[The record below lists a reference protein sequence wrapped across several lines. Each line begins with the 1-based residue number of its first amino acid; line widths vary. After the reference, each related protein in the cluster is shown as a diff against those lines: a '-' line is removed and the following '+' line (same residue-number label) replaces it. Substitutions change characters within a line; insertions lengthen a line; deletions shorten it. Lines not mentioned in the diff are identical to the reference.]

1 MRGTWTT
8 IDVDGSAME
17 TYVATPDGP
26 GPFPAVVV
34 AMHVFGIGD
43 FVGGKCDELA
53 DAGYVAVAPYLFHR
67 SSVSNAELAGIS
79 ATDPKRFEVG
89 LPLKDQLTDAD
100 IERDMLEALAHA
112 RSMPQVGATAGITGF
127 CIGGRIAYLLAA
139 KTEEFGACAVFY
151 GTDIAEAW
159 GDGPTPL
166 SLTPYLDCA
175 LAGFFGTLNVTA
187 YMLGTLAVSWASS
200 KLSLVQLMEAIRKAR
215 LRLYTLPPGPG
226 SKPPRG
232 RWGVIRRRAKL
243 SSASQTPG
251 ARWNEIP
258 SSRHLPVP
266 GRTRHRRQ
274 PRLHTPPDPP
284 VGRPGRPRGPLLGML
299 ALGIRRCRIPRHL
312 APGLGLPGHG
322 HRSNPAGGP

>member
-26 GPFPAVVV
+26 GPFPAVIV

-139 KTEEFGACAVFY
+139 KTEEFGACGIFY

-175 LAGFFGTLNVTA
+175 LAGFFGNDDTNPSPADVDTLDAELDKHGKSHAFHRYDGAPHAFNDPFNPIRHNPEASADSWPKLVDFFDAALKATA
-187 YMLGTLAVSWASS
+187 TA
-200 KLSLVQLMEAIRKAR
+200 
-215 LRLYTLPPGPG
+215 
-226 SKPPRG
+226 
-232 RWGVIRRRAKL
+232 
-243 SSASQTPG
+243 
-251 ARWNEIP
+251 
-258 SSRHLPVP
+258 
-266 GRTRHRRQ
+266 
-274 PRLHTPPDPP
+274 
-284 VGRPGRPRGPLLGML
+284 
-299 ALGIRRCRIPRHL
+299 
-312 APGLGLPGHG
+312 
-322 HRSNPAGGP
+322 